1 MKRLYI
7 AAMIFS
13 FFSFQIGFAGHD
25 KADHGARSSG
35 LAGADVALSG
45 FWSLRNNQAGL
56 ASLKNPTGGLFYEN
70 RFGMKELG
78 YQSAGFVYPFQGSAL
93 GVTANYF
100 GDELY
105 HESAFGLAYGMRIAE
120 GFSAGI
126 QLDYFSSFTDAEEQ
140 VKNNAVTFEAG
151 LLYELTPEITIG
163 VHAYNPLEVSM
174 NSSAATE
181 VIPSNYSLGAAF
193 KVDEKLLLTTEV
205 EKTQGYGESV
215 RAGVEYEVVDKTF
228 LRAGV
233 ATKPGL
239 FSFGFETSW
248 NHLTLQIASSMHE
261 VLGFSPMVSVLFE
274 F

>member
-1 MKRLYI
+1 MKRKYI
-7 AAMIFS
+7 TVFLV
-13 FFSFQIGFAGHD
+13 FFLSANICWGGHD
-25 KADHGARSSG
+25 KADHGARSAA

-56 ASLKNPTGGLFYEN
+56 ASLKNPTGGIFYEN

-78 YQSAGFVYPFQGSAL
+78 YQSAGFIYPFQGSAL
-93 GVTANYF
+93 GVTVNYF
-100 GDELY
+100 GDQLY
-105 HESAFGLAYGMRIAE
+105 HESAFGLAYGMKIAE

-126 QLDYFSSFTDAEEQ
+126 QLDYFSSFTDTEKQ

-151 LLYELTPEITIG
+151 LLYELNSEITIG
-163 VHAYNPLEVSM
+163 VHAYNPLEIMM

-181 VIPSNYSLGAAF
+181 IIPANYSLGAAF
-193 KVDEKLLLTTEV
+193 RVDEKLLLTTEV
-205 EKTQGYGESV
+205 EKTQGFGESV

-233 ATKPGL
+233 ATNPGL

-248 NHLTLQIASSMHE
+248 NHLTLQLASSMHE
-261 VLGFSPMVSVLFE
+261 VLGFSPMVSVLYE